1 MTSEFTGAS
10 LPTQNVIIMNA
21 RSADKTGIVSRAFV
35 ITERFARANLRLAVA
50 ASCCLGFSTVASYAE
65 EAGTINLDSRLLAL
79 AQHAKS
85 ALPDASVAGPHSQIA
100 KVSAADKALIHGRF
114 DELDRVLVHVM
125 LNGQDTLDNVAS
137 RLGSLQGRVLDRN
150 YSYRRGI
157 LSVYLPTDQLE
168 NAAAVQGVRAM
179 TMEHPPQV
187 RKIGPFSSQSRFVL
201 QTDVLNKAGLTGK
214 GLTIGALSDSF
225 NTAQYGTPPPA
236 TTATQDVATGYL
248 PVVNVLQ
255 DFGGPG
261 NPGTDE
267 GRAILQ
273 IVYSEATECNEAFA
287 TAFISEVGF
296 ANNIV
301 ALRTQ
306 ANCAVIDDDVGYF
319 DEPVFSD
326 GMVAEA
332 VNTVVTS
339 TTLPGK
345 PVIYTSSAGN
355 DGNNGYRSAYRELSD
370 SFVRKAGNHGNLN
383 LDNVPAALTA
393 GGWHNWNPNGGSE
406 PSTAIEAPG
415 PVSPQYV
422 YDVFLQWDDPFD
434 EDHGITTNYNF
445 LVFDANG
452 NYLPD
457 LSGTTNAFTVQQPFQ
472 GIGNLFLG
480 TVYQIA
486 VTKTT
491 QTDKKAGPIPATHQ
505 LAMYTT
511 LDGLSTVEG
520 KYFAPAPLNVPNIYG
535 HPAADSAIAVAAY
548 AFNWRAK
555 PPYLPELDNYTS
567 PGPAFIYFDQNQNRL
582 SSPVTRLK
590 PEVAGVDGVL
600 TTFFVPPGYYN
611 YPFSF
616 FGTSAAGPTVA
627 GVVALMLEEA
637 GGAASLDATTVKTAL
652 ENSAAPRTTT
662 PEMTSGLRAVKGGYV
677 SVSALGQ
684 SYFGPN
690 YFTLNYFG
698 PAGQTINSL
707 TIDGS
712 KPGLIFDTTQF
723 AIGNTIGVSASD
735 VTVSPVSQTASK
747 FTLTFKPGV
756 FTSGVAIGFT
766 AIQNEAGSY
775 TGLTQ
780 SEWGVAS
787 DAEDLG
793 YGATFTVKLTTGT
806 STETTTVPFQA
817 GAPSTGYGQADG
829 FGLINAVAAV
839 EAITPTVKPANTK

>member
-1 MTSEFTGAS
+1 MG
-10 LPTQNVIIMNA
+10 LPGPLPPAGSNVITMNA
-21 RSADKTGIVSRAFV
+21 RSSRKTGTVSRAFV
-35 ITERFARANLRLAVA
+35 VTERFARANLWLAVA
-50 ASCCLGFSTVASYAE
+50 ASCCLGFFTVASKAE
-65 EAGTINLDSRLLAL
+65 EAGTTNLDSRLLAL
-79 AQHAKS
+79 AQHATL

-100 KVSAADKALIHGRF
+100 KVSASDKALIHGRF
-114 DELDRVLVHVM
+114 DELDRVLVHVL
-125 LNGQDTLDNVAS
+125 LNGEDTLDNVVAKIQ
-137 RLGSLQGRVLDRN
+137 SLQGRVLDRN
-150 YSYRRGI
+150 STYRHGI
-157 LSVYLPTDQLE
+157 LAAYLPTDQLE
-168 NAAAVQGVRAM
+168 NAAAIQGVRAM
-179 TMEHPPQV
+179 SMEHLPQV
-187 RKIGPFSSQSRFVL
+187 RKIGKFSSQARFVL

-236 TTATQDVATGYL
+236 TTAAQDVAMGYL

-261 NPGTDE
+261 SPGTDE

-273 IVYSEATECNEAFA
+273 VMYSEATECNEAFA
-287 TAFISEVGF
+287 TAFSSEVGF

-306 ANCAVIDDDVGYF
+306 ANCAVIDDDVGYY

-326 GMVAEA
+326 GMVADA

-355 DGNNGYRSAYRELSD
+355 DGNNGYRSPYRELSD

-415 PVSPQYV
+415 PVEPYYV
-422 YDVFLQWDDPFD
+422 YAIFLQWDDPFD

-445 LVFDANG
+445 LVFDVNG
-452 NYLPD
+452 NYVPA
-457 LSGTTNAFTVQQPFQ
+457 LSSTTNSFSVQQPIQ
-472 GIGNLFLG
+472 GIGYLSLG

-491 QTDKKAGPIPATHQ
+491 QTDPKAGPIPATHQ

-520 KYFAPAPLNVPNIYG
+520 KYFQPAPLNVPNIYG

-548 AFNWRAK
+548 DFNWKPK

-567 PGPAFIYFDQNQNRL
+567 GGPSFIYFDQNQNRL
-582 SSPVTRLK
+582 ATPVIRLK
-590 PEVAGVDGVL
+590 PEVAGADGVL
-600 TTFFVPPGYYN
+600 TTFFGSGYYN
-611 YPFSF
+611 YPFAF
-616 FGTSAAGPTVA
+616 FGTSCAAPTVGA
-627 GVVALMLEEA
+627 VAALMLEAA
-637 GGAASLDATTVKTAL
+637 GGPGSLDVTTVKTAL
-652 ENSAAPRTTT
+652 ENSAAPRNST
-662 PEMTSGLRAVKGGYV
+662 PEMTQGLRAVKGGYV

-698 PAGQTINSL
+698 PAGQTIDRL

-712 KPGLIFDTTQF
+712 APGLIFDTTQF
-723 AIGNTIGVSASD
+723 TVGNTIGVNASD
-735 VTVSPVSQTASK
+735 VTVSPVSKTASK
-747 FTLTFKPGV
+747 FTLTFKTGV
-756 FTSGVAIGFT
+756 FTSGASISFT
-766 AIQNEAGSY
+766 AIQNEAGTY
-775 TGLTQ
+775 TGYTP
-780 SEWGVAS
+780 SEYGAAC

-793 YGATFTVKLTTGT
+793 YGATFTVQVTTGS
-806 STETTTVPFQA
+806 STDKVTVPFQP
-817 GAPSTGYGQADG
+817 GSPSTGYGTADG
-829 FGLINAVAAV
+829 YGLINAVAAV
-839 EAITPTVKPANTK
+839 NAITPAKPAKTK